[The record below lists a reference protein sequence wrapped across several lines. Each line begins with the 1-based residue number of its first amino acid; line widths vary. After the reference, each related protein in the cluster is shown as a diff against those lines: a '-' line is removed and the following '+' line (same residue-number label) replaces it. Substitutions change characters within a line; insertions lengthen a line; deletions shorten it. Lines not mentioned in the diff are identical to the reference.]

1 MKLLERPGYE
11 VLSPC
16 CSDALHH
23 FYLLLTLS
31 VASYFHFDGQVA
43 TAPDCMDVSRACFG
57 LCGDAL
63 RLLSVNRPKDA
74 TMCNALGCDDAAL
87 GRYAG
92 GPSAA

>member
-1 MKLLERPGYE
+1 MKLLERPGDE

-43 TAPDCMDVSRACFG
+43 TAPDGVYVSGAG
-57 LCGDAL
+57 L
-63 RLLSVNRPKDA
+63 RLCRYAFGILTVHRPKDA

-92 GPSAA
+92 GTSAA